1 MKLVIQRV
9 KKASVTIDNM
19 HYTSIGMGILCFVGF
34 CSGDNDIDFSWAIN
48 KLFNLKIFNNNSLV
62 DLDLELLIVSQF
74 TLFGSLK
81 KGNKPSWSKA
91 AQPIV
96 ARDLYDQF
104 INMAKSR
111 KIVDIKTGV
120 FGADMKVNS
129 LNDGPFTLIVDTKN
143 LD

>member
-19 HYTSIGMGILCFVGF
+19 HYTSIGMGVLCFVGF
-34 CSGDNDIDFSWAIN
+34 CSDDNDVDFSWAIN

-62 DLDLELLIVSQF
+62 DLNLELLIISQF

-91 AQPIV
+91 AKPII

-111 KIVDIKTGV
+111 KIVNIKTGI
-120 FGADMKVNS
+120 FGADMNVNL

>member
-19 HYTSIGMGILCFVGF
+19 HYASIGMGILCFVGF
-34 CSGDNDIDFSWAIN
+34 CSGDNDVDFSWSIN
-48 KLFNLKIFNNNSLV
+48 KLFNIKIFNNNSLV
-62 DLDLELLIVSQF
+62 DLDLELLIISQF

-91 AQPIV
+91 ANPIV

-111 KIVDIKTGV
+111 KIVNIKTGV